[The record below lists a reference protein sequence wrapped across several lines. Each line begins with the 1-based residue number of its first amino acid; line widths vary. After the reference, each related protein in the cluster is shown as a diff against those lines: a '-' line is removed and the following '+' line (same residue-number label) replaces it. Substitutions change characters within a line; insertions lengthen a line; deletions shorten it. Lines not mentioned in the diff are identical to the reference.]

1 MESSAERVQ
10 LPQSPSFPRVSRA
23 CERCRRQKLKCDE
36 ARPCTMCVRAGV
48 SCQARDVVN
57 APRRKKRA
65 AARRQTGVSSSNQQ
79 AVAVA
84 DRPYESHGAS
94 SSAVGFA
101 VNIFGQ
107 RATLYSNDRTGIP
120 GRASPQPNARVEWTL
135 EKMSMPPPAVT
146 EVALQAYFDHMHWFI
161 CIFHEPEFMQ
171 CVTPLLRQSTWNER
185 SRGRV
190 IAALT
195 VAAVGLQC
203 VAQNSRWP
211 GHSLLAS
218 FSLQA
223 ASLRDDLIAE
233 VQLHVLKLMDEYCLE
248 SVQVSLLLGT
258 YFIYHGSPG
267 LAWNVLGLSVRSA
280 YALSMHCSSA
290 VTLPDPIL
298 SQVYR
303 RTWNHITVADTY
315 SAMIYGRPASLDAAF
330 CHLHEMTELEDTC
343 LPPTVSRLLEDP
355 NANHLLYHA
364 QKYRLYE
371 LIRTA
376 LNNWKT
382 QVPPILRGQ
391 YWKEHPKFIPTA
403 NEASPLSPE
412 ARAIRHLFLQ
422 SQILQMTYDSAVLF
436 INRPLLEYQARPE
449 FQTVVAEHL
458 PAIRLSMDLSLKA
471 ALRVSRVSPVHHE
484 NELSLAFVLM
494 NFFTAGVILCLTP
507 TSRPFSRAA
516 NEAKDGILRIVR
528 ASRKLQSKNKIAKH
542 TEQLLTR
549 LLKLSL
555 RQELENALNNN
566 NHESASDTNPREQ
579 EQLPSQHASPLKSP
593 RLAPTELCS
602 SSTLKDHPVPSS
614 ADPPQTQLSGS
625 DGAFPMTGMRAGNLV
640 MEPMGEADSLN
651 SDLEVSESGCYH
663 QIDSHIDET
672 MGAFGEMLFNLV
684 PNDPYSA
691 WTWGS
696 NFR

>member
-1 MESSAERVQ
+1 
-10 LPQSPSFPRVSRA
+10 
-23 CERCRRQKLKCDE
+23 
-36 ARPCTMCVRAGV
+36 MCVRAGV
-48 SCQARDVVN
+48 SCQARDAVN

-65 AARRQTGVSSSNQQ
+65 AARRQTGLQRSNDANQH
-79 AVAVA
+79 ALSGA
-84 DRPYESHGAS
+84 DRPYENHGAS

-120 GRASPQPNARVEWTL
+120 GRASPQPNARAKWTL
-135 EKMSMPPPAVT
+135 EKMAMPPPAVM
-146 EVALQAYFDHMHWFI
+146 EAALQAYFDHMHWFI
-161 CIFHEPEFMQ
+161 CIFHEPEFVQ
-171 CVTPLLRQSTWNER
+171 SVTPLLRQSTWNER

-203 VAQNSRWP
+203 VAQESRWP

-233 VQLHVLKLMDEYCLE
+233 VRLHVLKLMDECSLE
-248 SVQVSLLLGT
+248 AVQVSLLLGT

-330 CHLHEMTELEDTC
+330 CHLHEMTELEDTR
-343 LPPTVSRLLEDP
+343 LPPTVSRLLQDL
-355 NANHLLYHA
+355 NASRLMYHT

-376 LNNWKT
+376 LNKFRLINLQIPVSPESFASLVEAIATSQTSLDNWKT
-382 QVPPILRGQ
+382 QLPPILKGQ
-391 YWKEHPKFIPTA
+391 YWREHPEFIPPV
-403 NEASPLSPE
+403 NENSPLSPE
-412 ARAIRHLFLQ
+412 ARAFRHLFLQ

-449 FQTVVAEHL
+449 FRTVIAEHL

-471 ALRVSRVSPVHHE
+471 ALRVSRVSPAHHE
-484 NELSLAFVLM
+484 SELSLAFVLM
-494 NFFTAGVILCLTP
+494 NFFTAGVILCLAP
-507 TSRPFSRAA
+507 TVRPFSKAA
-516 NEAKDGILRIVR
+516 NEAKEGILRIIR
-528 ASRKLQSKNKIAKH
+528 ASRRLQSKNKIAKH

-566 NHESASDTNPREQ
+566 TESASDIIPREQ
-579 EQLPSQHASPLKSP
+579 GQEQVPSQHASPAQSP
-593 RLAPTELCS
+593 RVVAVESCS
-602 SSTLKDHPVPSS
+602 SSTLK
-614 ADPPQTQLSGS
+614 ADPPLTQPAGG
-625 DGAFPMTGMRAGNLV
+625 DVPFPMTGMPADDLGIEPIGEAGNL
-640 MEPMGEADSLN
+640 N
-651 SDLEVSESGCYH
+651 SGLEVSESGCLH
-663 QIDSHIDET
+663 QIDSYMDET
-672 MGAFGEMLFNLV
+672 MGAFGESKC
-684 PNDPYSA
+684 DHTASA
-691 WTWGS
+691 H
-696 NFR
+696 